1 MNSNQFSYILVVL
14 GSTFKCVVLIPRT
27 LIVVSFVQAIVSRYF
42 SEAFTFVYLAQCNT
56 QGMHHMTVTIFKLEN
71 AQIGEIGFEQNG

>member
-1 MNSNQFSYILVVL
+1 MRCINPQ
-14 GSTFKCVVLIPRT
+14 T

-42 SEAFTFVYLAQCNT
+42 SEAFTFLYSAQGNT

-71 AQIGEIGFEQNG
+71 TQMGVK